1 MLCNFAFSYR
11 LYIVTSRILILNLAT
26 FVYYRLIRLLHHH
39 RYPRNLGLCLRQLG
53 LDILALFVLLS
64 DFSELRHLMLVSLS
78 KVTVILLE
86 VQQLL
91 FECLCLG
98 H

>member
-1 MLCNFAFSYR
+1 MLCNFTLSYR
-11 LYIVTSRILILNLAT
+11 LYIVTNLILILNLAT
-26 FVYYRLIRLLHHH
+26 FVCHRLIRLLHHH
-39 RYPRNLGLCLRQLG
+39 RYSRNLSLCLRQLG
-53 LDILALFVLLS
+53 LYILALFVLLS

-78 KVTVILLE
+78 KVIVILLK
-86 VQQLL
+86 VLQLL